1 MGERERKNDLLVCEL
16 FKRVQITRVEMH
28 WLRLSFLLHLICF
41 FKGVNQFLDK
51 EIFVYGFLLNSVF
64 AHPLKKNLM
73 GSTTLRGEKESK

>member
-1 MGERERKNDLLVCEL
+1 MVK
-16 FKRVQITRVEMH
+16 VE
-28 WLRLSFLLHLICF
+28 FFIAFDFF

>member
-1 MGERERKNDLLVCEL
+1 MVKVEFFIAFDL
-16 FKRVQITRVEMH
+16 
-28 WLRLSFLLHLICF
+28 F